1 MFRCHIRKVPHKVC
15 VCVCVQQSVAEGR
28 FTTVTPH
35 YEHAFQNVHKP
46 RLSLIRFHYENC
58 VLCLD
63 VSTFIAKFAFIA
75 LITCAVLKYFDELSL
90 IP

>member
-1 MFRCHIRKVPHKVC
+1 MCAAISGRGKVYYRNSP
-15 VCVCVQQSVAEGR
+15 
-28 FTTVTPH
+28 F
-35 YEHAFQNVHKP
+35 EHAFQDVRKT

-58 VLCLD
+58 MLCLD